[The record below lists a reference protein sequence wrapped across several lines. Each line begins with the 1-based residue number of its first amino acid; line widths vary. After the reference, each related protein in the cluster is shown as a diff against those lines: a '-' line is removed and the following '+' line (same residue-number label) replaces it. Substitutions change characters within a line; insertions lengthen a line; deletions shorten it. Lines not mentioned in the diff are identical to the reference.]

1 MRMNVAFSHLSWW
14 LWNGKYH
21 KPRISN
27 GSTINSSADSVMWEL
42 DGLRFPLVM
51 QANVPSS
58 SKKVK
63 HKGHSKEEIDRE
75 HDVVIV
81 SSDGGCVSGSESDG
95 SDWSIGWLE
104 PHGTGF
110 SSDDDVEARETDN
123 SFAVLVPCYGSNY
136 SAMVEEDTKSN
147 LLTHFGYFPNSYS
160 DDMEDVMAETL
171 NIIHNEG
178 ESFSQRAEMYYR
190 KRPQL
195 VGYVEEVFRSY
206 RALADRYDLLSKEL
220 QSANRTIAIVFPEQV
235 RCRIDEDDVEESF
248 PGTNSSSQDHNNQ
261 TPKPGIPKAPNFP
274 NKDLRS
280 PSMLLSKKG
289 PLKRHW
295 EIEDRITEMQKRVC
309 SLQDEFGINTMI
321 EDNDARAL
329 MAATA
334 LNSCKETL
342 AKLQETQA
350 QSSEEAKESYQ
361 RVKEARDMF
370 ETIRGQFISKL
381 NSQEDQGTEP
391 KSIEEED
398 MSSLEEERH
407 EPDVE
412 LLRDTIKEK
421 LEKDSGSSLSM
432 TEMTEKIDELVNKVI
447 TLEIAVSSQTGLV
460 KRLRSEADKLQ
471 KNILSLEEDKE
482 VLTEDSEGTKKKLEE
497 VEEELRRVK
506 ILYQSANRQDNSLQT
521 HFAEASCDLEHLSGK
536 LNDVKLDEEGENLQL
551 HKNKS
556 AHDGE
561 IKVEFEKSGDNTEHM
576 KDVET
581 AKEDCSVNFGDV
593 ENEDN
598 KSNSKEN
605 IDFRTEEIPEQMLQN
620 KDDLSEARS
629 NLDTESLD
637 QGTGEEENQSN
648 RSQMMASGLDDGE
661 KILTEFT
668 LVLKNYEDVKDELN
682 DVVKKNQDSIFQLA
696 LQVRELRDT
705 VETKDQEINIL
716 QQMLTCSKTNP
727 DESPSTPLTDY
738 KHTPQEAL
746 LGTAAQG
753 TDPQDPENPSSNT
766 NASAVTTSYAGQH
779 QKYVENKARIGILMK
794 VRSNQLDRTHSL
806 STLEKKFRSNMD
818 DLLEENLEFW
828 LRFSTS
834 VHQVQ
839 KFQSSIQDLKF
850 ELKTIRDN
858 MSQEN
863 SSSIQSEIKP
873 IFRHLREIRTELSLW
888 LEHSEELHEE
898 LQCRHPSLCTLQ
910 DEIARAANPNSASS
924 NNMAKLSGYQAA
936 KFQGEILNMKQES
949 IKVSSELQACVSFV
963 KELKGEVEKMVEEL
977 SQEVGVNNHD
987 HMKHSTSRPRIPLK
1001 SFLFGIKLRKQK
1013 QTVLSCVTPTKKQH
1027 RDLALAEE
1035 DAPI

>member
-1 MRMNVAFSHLSWW
+1 MLGRAATNAYSWW
-14 LWNGKYH
+14 WASHIRTK
-21 KPRISN
+21 
-27 GSTINSSADSVMWEL
+27 
-42 DGLRFPLVM
+42 
-51 QANVPSS
+51 Q
-58 SKKVK
+58 SK
-63 HKGHSKEEIDRE
+63 
-75 HDVVIV
+75 
-81 SSDGGCVSGSESDG
+81 
-95 SDWSIGWLE
+95 WLE
-104 PHGTGF
+104 Q
-110 SSDDDVEARETDN
+110 N
-123 SFAVLVPCYGSNY
+123 
-136 SAMVEEDTKSN
+136 
-147 LLTHFGYFPNSYS
+147 
-160 DDMEDVMAETL
+160 MEDVMAETL

-289 PLKRHW
+289 PLKRVASSAKSPSSSPSSGLSKAEALAKVDKLQKEILALQTEKEFVWSLYENSYEKHW

-668 LVLKNYEDVKDELN
+668 SVLKNYEDVKDELN